1 MTFFNPFYATGFFLY
16 LLEIL
21 EKFWFVNV
29 FRRYGIKWSKQQ
41 IFFDSLFMK
50 TYFKK
55 AYSKKLSSFI
65 N

>member
-1 MTFFNPFYATGFFLY
+1 MTFFNPFCATGLFLY

-21 EKFWFVNV
+21 EKLWFVNV

-41 IFFDSLFMK
+41 FFFDSLFMK

-55 AYSKKLSSFI
+55 AYFKKLSSFI